1 MEEQRKIEIPEIVYQ
16 GDDKKLKERIFK
28 FKAGSFR
35 IAVFTVVGFI
45 MGVFSH
51 NYVRIAFFPMKL
63 IMAIP
68 YKASEAI
75 YVSVIGTDAARLM
88 VNFKERWAFMFTEFF
103 PHSYIATFL
112 AENVT
117 TVLIGGAIYGSLA
130 YFTGDSRVFTLRR
143 FLKFAAVWC
152 GVILT
157 VIGLA
162 YLVNVKAIW
171 DNENLKGDPFFFIRN
186 SAGSGR
192 SISGA
197 QIKEYFYNE
206 LEVIE
211 IERDWDEEL
220 DLEITFNSVRNCG
233 CRVNY
238 EKQYLVTEQ
247 GKTYYISKEFAQ
259 IIREFEEKGDI
270 DLESIGGESI
280 EIIGESTSGEFESSE
295 SNPAESKLSESK
307 LNESK
312 LGEGT
317 LGGSVL

>member
-16 GDDKKLKERIFK
+16 GDDKKLKERVFK
-28 FKAGSFR
+28 FKTGSFR
-35 IAVFTVVGFI
+35 IAVFTIVGFI
-45 MGVFSH
+45 MGVFSR
-51 NYVRIAFFPMKL
+51 NYVGIAFFPMKL

-88 VNFKERWAFMFTEFF
+88 VNFEERWAFMFTEFF

-112 AENVT
+112 AENFT
-117 TVLIGGAIYGSLA
+117 TVLIGGAVYGSLA

-143 FLKFAAVWC
+143 FLKFVSVWC
-152 GVILT
+152 GMILI
-157 VIGLA
+157 VVGSA

-171 DNENLKGDPFFFIRN
+171 DNENLKGDPFFFMRN
-186 SAGSGR
+186 SAGSGS

-197 QIKEYFYNE
+197 QIKEFFYSE

-220 DLEITFNSVRNCG
+220 ELEITFNSVRYCA

-238 EKQYLVTEQ
+238 DKQYLVTEQ
-247 GKTYYISKEFAQ
+247 GKTYHISEEFAQ
-259 IIREFEEKGDI
+259 VIREFEEKGVI
-270 DLESIGGESI
+270 GPEYIGGESI
-280 EIIGESTSGEFESSE
+280 EVIGGNTSDEGE
-295 SNPAESKLSESK
+295 LSESK
-307 LNESK
+307 SEES
-312 LGEGT
+312 T
-317 LGGSVL
+317 RGGSTQ